1 VKRIGS
7 FPSKNTEPG
16 PCPNKKIE
24 WFSLKWVYRIKCPYL
39 TSIPSLSPI
48 KALELL
54 PKAKF
59 CKIKK
64 QL

>member
-1 VKRIGS
+1 VRRV
-7 FPSKNTEPG
+7 PLVKNTEPG
-16 PCPNKKIE
+16 LVQIKNRMDFFKMVYIE
-24 WFSLKWVYRIKCPYL
+24 IKCPYL
-39 TSIPSLSPI
+39 TSIPSLSPV
-48 KALELL
+48 KLRELL